1 MWAENRFIIFIP
13 VPDPDFRQ
21 LRAADP
27 RAGRV
32 GYKKRHKGVQSQPL
46 QNYEAAMSTLISDPP
61 PQCVRGTHWSPSA
74 HTYVRTPLLQ

>member
-1 MWAENRFIIFIP
+1 MWAENRFITFIP

-32 GYKKRHKGVQSQPL
+32 GYKKALRGVL
-46 QNYEAAMSTLISDPP
+46 VAA
-61 PQCVRGTHWSPSA
+61 SPK
-74 HTYVRTPLLQ
+74 L